1 MGRPTKLTDELT
13 KEITRFIRE
22 GNTPAI
28 SATLVGISR
37 STYFNWMS
45 KGLNKEP
52 EFLEFSESIE
62 RAVAQ
67 SVSLRV
73 IEITTA
79 SKKGSWRASA
89 WMLERLAPASFGKIR
104 MRSPEVGDQRYE
116 SPQETTLESLEEA
129 VAKIHEIRSQQQ
141 SNSARIFLQP
151 RETGENRDE

>member
-89 WMLERLAPASFGKIR
+89 WMLERLAPESFGKIR